1 MKKYS
6 VLIFVIMLYISLY
19 MASPCKAEVVWSDN
33 FDDGNYDG
41 WYAMNGVFSVEDHTL
56 KPVSGDNNYW
66 ISHIST
72 VDNGTWSFD
81 ALVGEGIV
89 VWITWDF
96 NIENGLFVAIFSI
109 SDGTHLRL
117 FSFDNGNQS
126 MFGEYILSSSTSS
139 WQHIDVT
146 RDVDG
151 RTCVYLNRTLYI
163 DVVDHVVRKSQVLWY
178 EPYEGASIDN
188 IVVSN
193 TVDIEPPPQ
202 PFYMQTWFLAT
213 VGAVA
218 VVAIILVI
226 FLRHKKN
233 S

>member
-1 MKKYS
+1 
-6 VLIFVIMLYISLY
+6 MLLVSLFITF
-19 MASPCKAEVVWSDN
+19 PCKAEVVWSDN

-41 WYAMNGVFSVEDHTL
+41 WYVTNGIFTAEDHTL
-56 KPVSGDNNYW
+56 KPVLGNNDYW
-66 ISHIST
+66 ISHMST

-89 VWITWDF
+89 VWTTWDS
-96 NIENGLFVAIFSI
+96 NIKNGLFVAIFPS

-126 MFGEYILSSSTSS
+126 MIGEYVLSSGASS

-163 DVVDHVVRKSQVLWY
+163 DVVDHVVRKSQLFWY
-178 EPYEGASIDN
+178 EPYERASIDN

-202 PFYMQTWFLAT
+202 SFYTQPWFLAT
-213 VGAVA
+213 IGVVI
-218 VVAIILVI
+218 VVAIVLVG
-226 FLRHKKN
+226 LLKRRK
-233 S
+233 